1 MSDKPLE
8 RYLNMIN
15 ASKADKEDIIDKFN
29 KVFAMAK
36 VNPDDDNNPLHPMQ
50 KLIEQC
56 RKQLEEIVAETNSK
70 EDRTILIDGVRTEKK
85 LQTLLSKSMKIYNT
99 ARHA

>member
-1 MSDKPLE
+1 
-8 RYLNMIN
+8 MIN

-36 VNPDDDNNPLHPMQ
+36 VNPDDENNPLQPMQ

-56 RKQLEEIVAETNSK
+56 RK
-70 EDRTILIDGVRTEKK
+70 
-85 LQTLLSKSMKIYNT
+85 
-99 ARHA
+99 